1 MSKLWKYLAG
11 GLFLCSA
18 MLLGSCGTPTVNVS
32 VTSYDMS
39 KVSFND
45 SSFTY
50 DGEEHSI
57 FISGDLPSGV
67 SVSYQGNQKV
77 NAGEYKV
84 TAKFTGAAESYT
96 PISDLTANMT
106 IAKASISGISFVGKS
121 FIYDGQPHSLAIG
134 GTLPAGVTVSYA
146 YNGMTEAGTYSV
158 VASFTDT
165 TGNYNKLPDLTAT
178 MTISKADYD
187 MSKVTFDSAS
197 YIYDG
202 TEKRIEIKGTLPSGV
217 SVSYKDNVLTDVGK
231 LTAVAS
237 FSHTNKN
244 YNDIP
249 DKTATLTVSKSS
261 LSGISFSGS
270 TVTYDG
276 SSHSIFVSGTLP
288 SGVTVSY
295 TNNGQTDAGSY
306 DVTAHFSDS
315 TGNYT
320 LPPDMTA
327 KLVINQAS
335 YDASGLSF
343 NDASY
348 TYDGTEKTLT
358 VTGAIPEG
366 VTVSYTNNKLTNVGS
381 VNATATFAVDSNH
394 KAIPSMNATLTITK
408 SSLSGIS
415 FSGSTVTY
423 DGNPHSLSIAGTLP
437 SGVTVSYTNNGQTD
451 AGSYDVV
458 AHFSDS
464 TGNYTVP
471 EDMKATLTISKK
483 TYDLS
488 GVSFVSASYAYDG
501 TEKTIA
507 ITGTLPDDVT
517 VSYTDNRLT
526 DAGSKEVT
534 ATFVSSLD
542 GSTIATMKATLTI
555 TKKGV
560 SGLSLNGATYVYD
573 GKSHSL
579 AVTGDLPSEVIV
591 SYTNNGQT
599 EAGTYSVKAH
609 FTDPTGN
616 YTLPPDLTAKL
627 VISQASYPMAGVS
640 FDDASY
646 TYDGTEKTLTITGTL
661 PDGVSV
667 SYTSNALT
675 DAGSVEVTA
684 TFAVDSNHSP
694 ISPMKATLTIVK
706 ASFTGISFSGNTV
719 TYDGNSHSLAINGTL
734 PTGVTVSYTNNE
746 KTNAGVY
753 TVTAHFADSTG
764 NYNVPDDMT
773 AKLTINKKAYDMTGV
788 SFNDASFTYDGTEKT
803 IVIVGSLPDGV
814 TVSYM
819 NNTLTNAGSVE
830 ATAAFAGDS
839 TNYEAIHSMKA
850 TLTIGKKTVT
860 GISLSGSTYTYDGT
874 AKSISITGSLP
885 SGVTVTYTNNGKT
898 NAGAYSVTAHFADS
912 TGNYTVPDD
921 MTASLVISKASY
933 VMTGVSFDSASYVY
947 DGTERTLVITGTLP
961 DGVTVSYT
969 TNKMTNADTLTVT
982 AAFTGDSANY
992 NSIDSMTAVLTITKK
1007 SVTGISFN
1015 GQTFGYDGT
1024 SKSISVT
1031 GALPSGV
1038 TVSYAN
1044 NGQTNVGEYTVTA
1057 TFADSTGNYIVP
1069 SDMTAKITITKGTYD
1084 MSGVSFED
1092 ATYTYDGTEKTIA
1105 VTGTLP
1111 SGVTVSYT
1119 TNKMTNAGTLTVTAS
1134 FTGDSANYNAI
1145 DSMTAV
1151 LTISGQ
1157 KLSAPAIDYDGEW
1170 VEWSKVTGA
1179 DYYIVTINGVDT
1191 KTTDLYL
1198 SVPAATRAAEFV
1210 ITCKAY
1216 GNDSANIIPSD
1227 ASNTL
1232 HRFGD
1237 ITNIKVV
1244 DGVLTWDAIEGV
1256 EGYMLTINSTNVLV
1270 TTNSYAFA
1278 DEAAGDMTV
1287 KVYAKGKDDTKS
1299 TFDGNAS
1306 SGTAVTKLTSSFN
1319 LREEDDIIKW
1329 DSVTG
1334 ATGYVLSLNGTEQT
1348 FDSTVTSYYVT
1359 GGVVGSNAIKV
1370 YALGDS
1376 TKYIT
1381 GSYTSLLNV
1390 TKYPVPSNYKASG
1403 SRVSWDAV
1411 SGVTKYIVY
1420 VNGTEVDNG
1429 SNAYFELGDSYA
1441 AGSYTIKVKGY
1452 SSNANCVYSDYT
1464 AEIAVTKIGK
1474 VSGVAVVG
1482 GVLTWNSVDNAASYL
1497 VTVGSSKYT
1506 VSSDK
1511 TSYVV
1516 MDASGTYSVS
1526 VQAIGDGT
1534 SYFNGIASD
1543 SLSVTKI
1550 AAPVISYA
1558 DGTISWAAVEN
1569 ATGYN
1574 LYINGTKVSNGTST
1588 SYTLPIDGSASYA
1601 IAVEAV
1607 GDNAYL
1613 SSMSTY
1619 SDVASIGIPSLAVSG
1634 DGVSWKAVSD
1644 ATGYILIVNGTSH
1657 CFDATVT
1664 SYSLNGQ
1671 ASGDYELQLV
1681 VVSNKSSSFSYS
1693 ADGKKTITKLAAVTN
1708 IAASSGVLT
1717 WDAVANASSY
1727 QITIGTSVYTSPT
1740 NSLDLCGI
1748 AETGANGISVKA
1760 IEGTSYI
1767 NADDSAK
1774 VSLVVLG
1781 SVANVSV
1788 SDGYFAWDAVESAS
1802 GYEVEVNGTVYETS
1816 RNLYKITDGGT
1827 YAFRVRAIGSGTYL
1841 SSPYTSLK
1849 TYTKL
1854 AAPSGIAASGGRV
1867 SWGAVSGATK
1877 YFVSVNGTEVDN
1889 GSNTYFELGPSYAAG
1904 SYTIKVKAF
1913 SPSDGFIVSS
1923 FTQSIVVTKLSKV
1936 DGVCVAGGVLTWNAV
1951 ENASSYLVAV
1961 GSSKYTV
1968 SSGQTSYA
1976 VTDAPGTY
1984 SITVQAIGD
1993 GTSYFDGIASDSLSI
2008 TKIATPVIS
2017 YADGTISWAA
2027 IDHATGYNLYINGA
2041 KVFNGASTSYVLPIG
2056 GSASYA
2062 IAVEAIGDSTYLSSM
2077 STYADVTALGMPSL
2091 AANDDGIGWSAVAGA
2106 TGYILVVN
2114 GTRYYYDSTVT
2125 SYSLKGQASGDY
2137 ACQLIAVSCKSA
2149 YLSYSVEAEKTIT
2162 KLAAVTDIVA
2172 SNGVLAWDAVAN
2184 ASSYRITIGTS
2195 IYTSSTNSLDLGG
2208 IAETGANGISVK
2220 AIEGTSYINA
2230 DDSAKASLTIL
2241 GLATDVNVSNGV
2253 ISWNEVANAS
2263 GYEIEIDGAVYSASA
2278 NSYLITTTESGLHS
2292 FRVRAVGS
2300 GTYLSSP
2307 YTLLKTY
2314 TKLSV
2319 PSNIKVSSGK
2329 LVWDAVSNA
2338 ASYVVSINDVD
2349 YPTTSKSFLVPSS
2362 VTATLLSIKVKAVGD
2377 NALVISS
2384 EYSASQSFMKV
2395 AQSVISVAGGN
2406 TVSWTNTTESSVTS
2420 YTVSI
2425 GGTGGSS
2432 TNAGKV
2438 NTYTVPDEDI
2448 SPLSNGEHT
2457 ITLIAVGSD
2466 DRLSSCT
2473 DITIN
2478 VVGINNVVVS
2488 DSNVITW
2495 DKVDGAASYDVTI
2508 NGTVNTVSQSDAPS
2522 YDLGSNVLSS
2532 LTSIRAVKD
2541 NTLSIWTHFTVS
2553 IYKGTNIY
2561 KSVDIMPGSVAM
2573 TDDYGLNSY
2582 LFTDS
2587 ACTTLYQIGG
2597 AMKKDLTLYYQ
2608 PYYLSGGYL
2617 YYGLYPQTVVTDSAL
2632 ATALSAL
2639 TTTNP
2644 QGYYEYQGYMY
2655 AKLSATPYQSGYK
2668 FNDNTTAVTS
2678 GTAYYFKVEPIK
2690 WRILKTSSGSYTL
2703 MSEQAL
2709 DNQKFYKDTNYRT
2722 INGSVVYANNY
2733 MYSDIRTW
2741 LNAGFLNKAFYLDS
2755 SLIQTTTVDNS
2766 LASTGNS
2773 SNEYVCAD
2781 TSDKV
2786 WLLNYAEAVN
2796 SSYGFSSSSS
2806 RYCVTTDYA
2815 RARGCWMSTVSSYY
2829 GNCSWWLRS
2838 PSNNDRYSYFA
2849 RSVDYDGY
2857 IINYHYVYDS
2867 NIGVRPAL
2875 TISLS

>member
-121 FIYDGQPHSLAIG
+121 FVYDGQPHSLAIG
-134 GTLPAGVTVSYA
+134 GTLPEGVTVSYA

-276 SSHSIFVSGTLP
+276 SSHSIFINGTLP

-320 LPPDMTA
+320 LPADMTA

-348 TYDGTEKTLT
+348 TYDGTEKTLS
-358 VTGAIPEG
+358 VTGTIPEG
-366 VTVSYTNNKLTNVGS
+366 VTVSYANNKLTNVGS
-381 VNATATFAVDSNH
+381 VSATATFTVDSNH
-394 KAIPSMNATLTITK
+394 KAIPSMSATLTITK

-423 DGNPHSLSIAGTLP
+423 DGSSHSIFINGTLP

-451 AGSYDVV
+451 AGSYDVTAHFSDSTGNYTLPADMTAKLV
-458 AHFSDS
+458 INQASYDASGLSFNDASYTYDGTEKTLSVTGTIPEGVTVSYANNKLTNVGSVSATATFTVDSNHKAIPSMSATLTITKSSLSGISFSGSTVTYDGSSHSIFINGTLPSGVTVSYTNNGQTDAGSYDVTAHFSDS

-534 ATFVSSLD
+534 ATFVSGLD

-616 YTLPPDLTAKL
+616 YALPDDMSATL
-627 VISQASYPMAGVS
+627 VISQASYPMTGVS

-646 TYDGTEKTLTITGTL
+646 TYDGTEKTLVIAGTL
-661 PDGVSV
+661 PEGVSV

-675 DAGSVEVTA
+675 DAGSIEVTA
-684 TFAVDSNHSP
+684 TFTVDSNHSP

-719 TYDGNSHSLAINGTL
+719 TYDGTTHSLAIEGAL

-788 SFNDASFTYDGTEKT
+788 SFNDVSYTYDGTEKT
-803 IVIVGSLPDGV
+803 LTITGALPDGV
-814 TVSYM
+814 TVSYT
-819 NNTLTNAGSVE
+819 NNKLTDAGSVE

-839 TNYEAIHSMKA
+839 ANYEAIPGMKA
-850 TLTIGKKTVT
+850 TLTIGKKSIAGV
-860 GISLSGSTYTYDGT
+860 SLSGSTYTYDGA

-898 NAGAYSVTAHFADS
+898 NAGTYSVTARFSDS

-921 MTASLVISKASY
+921 MTASLVISKATY
-933 VMTGVSFDSASYVY
+933 DMTGVSFDSASYIY

-969 TNKMTNADTLTVT
+969 TNQLTNAGTLTVT
-982 AAFTGDSANY
+982 ASFTGDSANY
-992 NSIDSMTAVLTITKK
+992 NPIDSMTAVLTITKK
-1007 SVTGISFN
+1007 SVTGISFT

-1024 SKSISVT
+1024 SKSISIT
-1031 GALPSGV
+1031 GTLPSGV

-1044 NGQTNVGEYTVTA
+1044 NGQTAVGEYTVTA

-1134 FTGDSANYNAI
+1134 FTGDSANYNSI

-1157 KLSAPAIDYDGEW
+1157 KLSAPSIDYDGEW

-1191 KTTDLYL
+1191 TTTDLYL
-1198 SVPAATRAAEFV
+1198 SVPAATRTIEFV
-1210 ITCKAY
+1210 ITCKAC

-1244 DGVLTWDAIEGV
+1244 DGVLTWDAIDGV
-1256 EGYMLTINSTNVLV
+1256 EGYMLTINSNNVLV

-1287 KVYAKGKDDTKS
+1287 KIYAKGKDDTKS

-1306 SGTAVTKLTSSFN
+1306 SGTAVTKLSSSFN

-1329 DSVTG
+1329 DSVAG
-1334 ATGYVLSLNGTEQT
+1334 ATGYVLSLNGAEQT

-1359 GGVVGSNAIKV
+1359 GGVVGSNAVKV

-1376 TKYIT
+1376 AKYIT

-1390 TKYPVPSNYKASG
+1390 TKYPVPTNYTASG

-1452 SSNANCVYSDYT
+1452 SSNADCVYSDYT
-1464 AEIAVTKIGK
+1464 AEITVTKIGK
-1474 VSGVAVVG
+1474 VSGVAIVG

-1497 VTVGSSKYT
+1497 VTVGSSNYT
-1506 VSSDK
+1506 VSSGK

-1516 MDASGTYSVS
+1516 MDASGTYSIT

-1534 SYFNGIASD
+1534 AYFNGIVSD

-1558 DGTISWAAVEN
+1558 DGTISWAAVEH
-1569 ATGYN
+1569 AAGYN
-1574 LYINGTKVSNGTST
+1574 LYINGAKVSNGASV
-1588 SYTLPIDGSASYA
+1588 SYVLPIDGSASYA

-1619 SDVASIGIPSLAVSG
+1619 SDVVSIDIPSLAVSG

-1657 CFDATVT
+1657 YFDATVT
-1664 SYSLNGQ
+1664 SYSLSGQ

-1681 VVSNKSSSFSYS
+1681 AVSNKSSSFSYS
-1693 ADGKKTITKLAAVTN
+1693 TEGKKTITKIASVTN
-1708 IAASSGVLT
+1708 IAASNGALT
-1717 WDAVANASSY
+1717 WDAVTNATSY
-1727 QITIGTSVYTSPT
+1727 KITIGTSVYTS
-1740 NSLDLCGI
+1740 
-1748 AETGANGISVKA
+1748 
-1760 IEGTSYI
+1760 
-1767 NADDSAK
+1767 
-1774 VSLVVLG
+1774 
-1781 SVANVSV
+1781 
-1788 SDGYFAWDAVESAS
+1788 
-1802 GYEVEVNGTVYETS
+1802 
-1816 RNLYKITDGGT
+1816 
-1827 YAFRVRAIGSGTYL
+1827 
-1841 SSPYTSLK
+1841 
-1849 TYTKL
+1849 
-1854 AAPSGIAASGGRV
+1854 
-1867 SWGAVSGATK
+1867 
-1877 YFVSVNGTEVDN
+1877 
-1889 GSNTYFELGPSYAAG
+1889 
-1904 SYTIKVKAF
+1904 
-1913 SPSDGFIVSS
+1913 
-1923 FTQSIVVTKLSKV
+1923 
-1936 DGVCVAGGVLTWNAV
+1936 
-1951 ENASSYLVAV
+1951 
-1961 GSSKYTV
+1961 
-1968 SSGQTSYA
+1968 
-1976 VTDAPGTY
+1976 
-1984 SITVQAIGD
+1984 
-1993 GTSYFDGIASDSLSI
+1993 
-2008 TKIATPVIS
+2008 
-2017 YADGTISWAA
+2017 
-2027 IDHATGYNLYINGA
+2027 
-2041 KVFNGASTSYVLPIG
+2041 
-2056 GSASYA
+2056 
-2062 IAVEAIGDSTYLSSM
+2062 
-2077 STYADVTALGMPSL
+2077 
-2091 AANDDGIGWSAVAGA
+2091 
-2106 TGYILVVN
+2106 
-2114 GTRYYYDSTVT
+2114 
-2125 SYSLKGQASGDY
+2125 
-2137 ACQLIAVSCKSA
+2137 
-2149 YLSYSVEAEKTIT
+2149 
-2162 KLAAVTDIVA
+2162 
-2172 SNGVLAWDAVAN
+2172 
-2184 ASSYRITIGTS
+2184 
-2195 IYTSSTNSLDLGG
+2195 STNSL
-2208 IAETGANGISVK
+2208 I
-2220 AIEGTSYINA
+2220 
-2230 DDSAKASLTIL
+2230 
-2241 GLATDVNVSNGV
+2241 
-2253 ISWNEVANAS
+2253 W
-2263 GYEIEIDGAVYSASA
+2263 
-2278 NSYLITTTESGLHS
+2278 
-2292 FRVRAVGS
+2292 
-2300 GTYLSSP
+2300 
-2307 YTLLKTY
+2307 
-2314 TKLSV
+2314 
-2319 PSNIKVSSGK
+2319 
-2329 LVWDAVSNA
+2329 
-2338 ASYVVSINDVD
+2338 
-2349 YPTTSKSFLVPSS
+2349 
-2362 VTATLLSIKVKAVGD
+2362 
-2377 NALVISS
+2377 
-2384 EYSASQSFMKV
+2384 
-2395 AQSVISVAGGN
+2395 AG
-2406 TVSWTNTTESSVTS
+2406 
-2420 YTVSI
+2420 
-2425 GGTGGSS
+2425 
-2432 TNAGKV
+2432 
-2438 NTYTVPDEDI
+2438 
-2448 SPLSNGEHT
+2448 
-2457 ITLIAVGSD
+2457 
-2466 DRLSSCT
+2466 
-2473 DITIN
+2473 
-2478 VVGINNVVVS
+2478 
-2488 DSNVITW
+2488 
-2495 DKVDGAASYDVTI
+2495 
-2508 NGTVNTVSQSDAPS
+2508 
-2522 YDLGSNVLSS
+2522 
-2532 LTSIRAVKD
+2532 
-2541 NTLSIWTHFTVS
+2541 
-2553 IYKGTNIY
+2553 
-2561 KSVDIMPGSVAM
+2561 
-2573 TDDYGLNSY
+2573 
-2582 LFTDS
+2582 
-2587 ACTTLYQIGG
+2587 
-2597 AMKKDLTLYYQ
+2597 
-2608 PYYLSGGYL
+2608 
-2617 YYGLYPQTVVTDSAL
+2617 
-2632 ATALSAL
+2632 
-2639 TTTNP
+2639 
-2644 QGYYEYQGYMY
+2644 
-2655 AKLSATPYQSGYK
+2655 
-2668 FNDNTTAVTS
+2668 
-2678 GTAYYFKVEPIK
+2678 
-2690 WRILKTSSGSYTL
+2690 
-2703 MSEQAL
+2703 
-2709 DNQKFYKDTNYRT
+2709 
-2722 INGSVVYANNY
+2722 
-2733 MYSDIRTW
+2733 
-2741 LNAGFLNKAFYLDS
+2741 
-2755 SLIQTTTVDNS
+2755 
-2766 LASTGNS
+2766 
-2773 SNEYVCAD
+2773 
-2781 TSDKV
+2781 
-2786 WLLNYAEAVN
+2786 
-2796 SSYGFSSSSS
+2796 
-2806 RYCVTTDYA
+2806 
-2815 RARGCWMSTVSSYY
+2815 
-2829 GNCSWWLRS
+2829 
-2838 PSNNDRYSYFA
+2838 
-2849 RSVDYDGY
+2849 
-2857 IINYHYVYDS
+2857 
-2867 NIGVRPAL
+2867 
-2875 TISLS
+2875 

>member
-18 MLLGSCGTPTVNVS
+18 MLLGSCGTPTVTVS
-32 VTSYDMS
+32 ATSYDMS
-39 KVSFND
+39 RVSFND

-96 PISDLTANMT
+96 PISDLAANMT

-121 FIYDGQPHSLAIG
+121 FVYDGQPHSLAIG
-134 GTLPAGVTVSYA
+134 GTLPEGVTVSYA

-276 SSHSIFVSGTLP
+276 NPHSLSITGTLPSGVTVSYTNNGQTDAGSYDVTAHFSDSTGNYTLPADMTAKLVINQASYDISGLSFNDASYTYDGTEKTLTVTGAIPEGVTVSYTNNKLTNVGSVSATATFTVDSNHKAMPSMNATLTITKSSLSGISFSGSTVTYDGSSHSIFVSGTLP

-320 LPPDMTA
+320 VPADMT
-327 KLVINQAS
+327 
-335 YDASGLSF
+335 
-343 NDASY
+343 
-348 TYDGTEKTLT
+348 
-358 VTGAIPEG
+358 
-366 VTVSYTNNKLTNVGS
+366 
-381 VNATATFAVDSNH
+381 
-394 KAIPSMNATLTITK
+394 
-408 SSLSGIS
+408 
-415 FSGSTVTY
+415 
-423 DGNPHSLSIAGTLP
+423 
-437 SGVTVSYTNNGQTD
+437 
-451 AGSYDVV
+451 
-458 AHFSDS
+458 
-464 TGNYTVP
+464 
-471 EDMKATLTISKK
+471 ATLTISKK

-507 ITGTLPDDVT
+507 ITGTLPEDVT

-534 ATFVSSLD
+534 ATFVSGLD

-646 TYDGTEKTLTITGTL
+646 TYDGTEKTLAITGTL

-675 DAGSVEVTA
+675 DAGSIEVTA
-684 TFAVDSNHSP
+684 TFTVDSNHSP

-719 TYDGNSHSLAINGTL
+719 TYDGSSYSLAIEGTL
-734 PTGVTVSYTNNE
+734 PAGVTVSYTNNE

-788 SFNDASFTYDGTEKT
+788 SFNDASYTYDGTEKT
-803 IVIVGSLPDGV
+803 LTITGALPDGV

-839 TNYEAIHSMKA
+839 TNYETIASMKA
-850 TLTIGKKTVT
+850 TLTIVKKTIT
-860 GISLSGSTYTYDGT
+860 GVSLYGNTYTYDGT

-885 SGVTVTYTNNGKT
+885 NGVTVAYTNNDKT
-898 NAGAYSVTAHFADS
+898 NAGTYSVTAHFADS

-969 TNKMTNADTLTVT
+969 SNKLTDAGTQT
-982 AAFTGDSANY
+982 ATATFIGDSANY
-992 NSIDSMTAVLTITKK
+992 NAIDSMTAVLTITKK
-1007 SVTGISFN
+1007 NVTGISFN

-1024 SKSISVT
+1024 AKSISIT
-1031 GALPSGV
+1031 GTLPSGA

-1057 TFADSTGNYIVP
+1057 SFADSTGNYIVP

-1084 MSGVSFED
+1084 MSGVSFDD
-1092 ATYTYDGTEKTIA
+1092 ATYTYDGTEKTLTI
-1105 VTGTLP
+1105 TGTLP

-1119 TNKMTNAGTLTVTAS
+1119 TNKMTNAGTLTVTAA
-1134 FTGDSANYNAI
+1134 FTVDSANYNAI

-1151 LTISGQ
+1151 LTINGQ

-1198 SVPAATRAAEFV
+1198 SVPAATRTAEFV
-1210 ITCKAY
+1210 IACKAY

-1227 ASNTL
+1227 SSNTL

-1256 EGYMLTINSTNVLV
+1256 EGYMLTINSNNVMV

-1287 KVYAKGKDDTKS
+1287 KIYAKGKDDTKS

-1306 SGTAVTKLTSSFN
+1306 AEKSINKLTAPTN
-1319 LREEDDIIKW
+1319 VRVEDDLIKW
-1329 DSVTG
+1329 DSVSN
-1334 ATGYVLSLNGTEQT
+1334 AAGYLVYVNGKAS
-1348 FDSTVTSYYVT
+1348 DAV
-1359 GGVVGSNAIKV
+1359 VVGTTYTASDGIVGTNNI
-1370 YALGDS
+1370 YICALGENS
-1376 TKYIT
+1376 KYIT
-1381 GSYTSLLNV
+1381 SSSSSYV
-1390 TKYPVPSNYKASG
+1390 TALKLAAPVSFKASG
-1403 SRVSWDAV
+1403 SVFTWDYVTNA
-1411 SGVTKYIVY
+1411 TKYIVN
-1420 VNGTEVDNG
+1420 VNGTDVDNG
-1429 SNAYFELGDSYA
+1429 TSRSFSLDSSYP
-1441 AGSYTIKVKGY
+1441 AGLYTIKVKAY
-1452 SSNANCVYSDYT
+1452 SSTSSYVYSDY
-1464 AEIAVTKIGK
+1464 
-1474 VSGVAVVG
+1474 
-1482 GVLTWNSVDNAASYL
+1482 
-1497 VTVGSSKYT
+1497 SSE
-1506 VSSDK
+1506 
-1511 TSYVV
+1511 
-1516 MDASGTYSVS
+1516 
-1526 VQAIGDGT
+1526 
-1534 SYFNGIASD
+1534 
-1543 SLSVTKI
+1543 LSVTKI
-1550 AAPVISYA
+1550 GQVTGLSVSSGMLLWDAVDHASSYLIKAGTYSHTISSDFTSYSLPDSSGTYSITVQALGEGTTFFNGNPSDAKGITKIGTPAVSYA
-1558 DGTISWAAVEN
+1558 SCKISWDAISN

-1574 LYINGTKVSNGTST
+1574 IFINGTKVSVGTAL
-1588 SYTLPIDGSASYA
+1588 SYDLSLNESSSNSVV
-1601 IAVEAV
+1601 VEAV
-1607 GDNAYL
+1607 GDDTYL
-1613 SSMSTY
+1613 SAMSTY
-1619 SDVASIGIPSLAVSG
+1619 SLPSAIGIPSIALNEEGIKWNSVNN
-1634 DGVSWKAVSD
+1634 
-1644 ATGYILIVNGTSH
+1644 ATGYIVIVNGEMHYLDSS
-1657 CFDATVT
+1657 AR
-1664 SYSLNGQ
+1664 SYSIEGSE
-1671 ASGDYELQLV
+1671 SGAYSFQLIS
-1681 VVSNKSSSFSYS
+1681 VSTSSASSSYSVSSIVSYM
-1693 ADGKKTITKLAAVTN
+1693 KLDSVTN
-1708 IAASSGVLT
+1708 ISAQSGNLV
-1717 WDAVANASSY
+1717 WEAVANASSY
-1727 QITIGTSVYTSPT
+1727 KIKIGTSIYTSST
-1740 NSLDLCGI
+1740 DSFDLGSI
-1748 AETGANGISVKA
+1748 NETGANDISVKA
-1760 IEGTSYI
+1760 VGGVNYI
-1767 NADDSAK
+1767 NSNY
-1774 VSLVVLG
+1774 SSSINLTVLLKPTVRI
-1781 SVANVSV
+1781 SE
-1788 SDGYFAWDAVESAS
+1788 GYFAWDAVENAS
-1802 GYEVEVNGTVYETS
+1802 GYEVEINGTVYETS
-1816 RNLYKITDGGT
+1816 RNLYKITEGGT
-1827 YAFRVRAIGSGTYL
+1827 YSFRVRAVGSGTYL

-1854 AAPSGIAASGGRV
+1854 
-1867 SWGAVSGATK
+1867 
-1877 YFVSVNGTEVDN
+1877 
-1889 GSNTYFELGPSYAAG
+1889 
-1904 SYTIKVKAF
+1904 
-1913 SPSDGFIVSS
+1913 
-1923 FTQSIVVTKLSKV
+1923 
-1936 DGVCVAGGVLTWNAV
+1936 
-1951 ENASSYLVAV
+1951 
-1961 GSSKYTV
+1961 
-1968 SSGQTSYA
+1968 
-1976 VTDAPGTY
+1976 
-1984 SITVQAIGD
+1984 
-1993 GTSYFDGIASDSLSI
+1993 
-2008 TKIATPVIS
+2008 
-2017 YADGTISWAA
+2017 
-2027 IDHATGYNLYINGA
+2027 
-2041 KVFNGASTSYVLPIG
+2041 
-2056 GSASYA
+2056 
-2062 IAVEAIGDSTYLSSM
+2062 
-2077 STYADVTALGMPSL
+2077 
-2091 AANDDGIGWSAVAGA
+2091 
-2106 TGYILVVN
+2106 
-2114 GTRYYYDSTVT
+2114 
-2125 SYSLKGQASGDY
+2125 
-2137 ACQLIAVSCKSA
+2137 
-2149 YLSYSVEAEKTIT
+2149 
-2162 KLAAVTDIVA
+2162 
-2172 SNGVLAWDAVAN
+2172 
-2184 ASSYRITIGTS
+2184 
-2195 IYTSSTNSLDLGG
+2195 
-2208 IAETGANGISVK
+2208 
-2220 AIEGTSYINA
+2220 
-2230 DDSAKASLTIL
+2230 
-2241 GLATDVNVSNGV
+2241 
-2253 ISWNEVANAS
+2253 
-2263 GYEIEIDGAVYSASA
+2263 
-2278 NSYLITTTESGLHS
+2278 
-2292 FRVRAVGS
+2292 
-2300 GTYLSSP
+2300 
-2307 YTLLKTY
+2307 
-2314 TKLSV
+2314 SV
-2319 PSNIKVSSGK
+2319 PANIKVSSGK

-2338 ASYVVSINDVD
+2338 VSYVVSINDVD

-2377 NALVISS
+2377 NALVINS
-2384 EYSASQSFMKV
+2384 EYSAAQSFRKV
-2395 AQSVISVAGGN
+2395 AQSVISVTGGN
-2406 TVSWTNTTESSVTS
+2406 TVSWTNTTELSVTS

-2488 DSNVITW
+2488 DSNIITW
-2495 DKVDGAASYDVTI
+2495 DKVDGAVSYEVTV
-2508 NGTVNTVSQSDAPS
+2508 NGTVNTVAQSDAPS

-2553 IYKGTNIY
+2553 IYKSGSLYDTEN
-2561 KSVDIMPGSVAM
+2561 VNPGDKLPSMISDAYSKEIPVA
-2573 TDDYGLNSY
+2573 YY
-2582 LFTDS
+2582 TDS
-2587 ACTTLYQIGG
+2587 TYSTKYDVSSDFR
-2597 AMKKDLTLYYQ
+2597 KDTDLFVSQDYFYYKTGE
-2608 PYYLSGGYL
+2608 SYL

-2632 ATALSAL
+2632 VTALSAL
-2639 TTTNP
+2639 TTTDS
-2644 QGYYEYQGYMY
+2644 QGYYECQGYMY
-2655 AKLSATPYQSGYK
+2655 AKLSATPCKSGYT
-2668 FNDNTTAVTS
+2668 FSDNATAVTS
-2678 GTAYYFKVEPIK
+2678 GTTYYFKVEPIK

-2709 DNQKFYKDTNYRT
+2709 DNQMWYKDYDDRT
-2722 INGSVVYANNY
+2722 INRSTVYPNNY

-2741 LNAGFLNKAFYLDS
+2741 LNAGFLSKAFYLDS
-2755 SLIQTTTVDNS
+2755 SLIQTTAVDNS
-2766 LASTGNS
+2766 LAYTGDS
-2773 SNEYVCAD
+2773 SNKYVCAD

-2786 WLLNYAEAVN
+2786 WLLSYADAIS
-2796 SSYGFSSSSS
+2796 SSYGFSTSSSYS
-2806 RYCVTTDYA
+2806 DTRYCVTTDYA
-2815 RARGCWMSTVSSYY
+2815 RAHGCYMNTNTSYY
-2829 GNCSWWLRS
+2829 GNCGWWLRS
-2838 PSNNDRYSYFA
+2838 PYYFDGGDARYVY
-2849 RSVDYDGY
+2849 YDGS
-2857 IINYHYVYDS
+2857 IGNGNVDHS
-2867 NIGVRPAL
+2867 SGGVRPAL